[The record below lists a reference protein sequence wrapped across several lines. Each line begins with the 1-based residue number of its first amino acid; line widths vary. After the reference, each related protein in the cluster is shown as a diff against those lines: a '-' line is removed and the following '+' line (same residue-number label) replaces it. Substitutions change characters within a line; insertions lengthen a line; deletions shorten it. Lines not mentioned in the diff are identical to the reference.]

1 MKKKFTKIA
10 LVAFCLCLFVGCGI
24 SYYPVMNHNVSQT
37 QVLLSQNNFRVLGT
51 VSGETTT
58 QHVLGIGGLSA
69 KAARENAVAEM
80 FKNANLTGSQT
91 IVNINVKSHIMC
103 FYVFYIQVRY
113 TATGMIIEYVD

>member
-69 KAARENAVAEM
+69 GGPGKC
-80 FKNANLTGSQT
+80 G
-91 IVNINVKSHIMC
+91 C
-103 FYVFYIQVRY
+103 
-113 TATGMIIEYVD
+113 